1 MHPLSGLFHDFL
13 LLSIADAPFTS
24 YSNFIHDPRS
34 VRLHDDFISYLWDS
48 LTWIPSYN
56 PAMGEPV
63 NGLCR
68 WGVTI
73 ISIDGA
79 SIARRVF
86 TAWAD
91 LFDAGPRTLRLTGVW
106 TWTEGE
112 PCNEGEFS
120 RLEFERKET
129 VKRLRIL
136 ARYADEVASSGHDL
150 YILHL
155 GI

>member
-1 MHPLSGLFHDFL
+1 M
-13 LLSIADAPFTS
+13 
-24 YSNFIHDPRS
+24 
-34 VRLHDDFISYLWDS
+34 
-48 LTWIPSYN
+48 
-56 PAMGEPV
+56 

-68 WGVTI
+68 SGPTI
-73 ISIDGA
+73 IPIDGA
-79 SIARRVF
+79 TTARRVF

-112 PCNEGEFS
+112 PCNEGEFM
-120 RLEFERKET
+120 RLEFERNET
-129 VKRLRIL
+129 VDRLRIL
-136 ARYADEVASSGHDL
+136 ARYADEVASLGHDL